1 MELETTIAKN
11 IRLSDLDARYD
22 AACKRLLS
30 ERIILAWIMKS
41 CLEEYQGV
49 DVKEIAE
56 KYIEGQPAVG
66 EVPVYPDET
75 SAGTQIHGISGEDTS
90 LHEGPITY
98 DIRFHAIAPASGEL
112 IRLIINV
119 EAQNV
124 FHPGY
129 PLVKRGI
136 YYCSRMISA
145 QYGTEFTAAQYDK
158 IKKVYSI
165 WVCMNPPESRKNSI
179 TRYAIQEDNLV
190 GGAQEPVRNYDLLS
204 VVMIC
209 LGRSDHDREAD
220 VLKLL
225 DVLLSEETAQSEKRR
240 ILQEEFDI
248 PMTEHLEQEV
258 SVMCNLSQ
266 GIRQKGRVEGRME
279 GRFEE
284 RLESIRALMETA
296 GISSEQAMDM
306 LKVKEQDR
314 PEVRKALG
322 ER

>member
-1 MELETTIAKN
+1 MGSEMC
-11 IRLSDLDARYD
+11 IRDR
-22 AACKRLLS
+22 
-30 ERIILAWIMKS
+30 
-41 CLEEYQGV
+41 
-49 DVKEIAE
+49 
-56 KYIEGQPAVG
+56 
-66 EVPVYPDET
+66 
-75 SAGTQIHGISGEDTS
+75 
-90 LHEGPITY
+90 
-98 DIRFHAIAPASGEL
+98 
-112 IRLIINV
+112 
-119 EAQNV
+119 
-124 FHPGY
+124 
-129 PLVKRGI
+129 
-136 YYCSRMISA
+136 
-145 QYGTEFTAAQYDK
+145 YGTEFTAAQYDK